1 MPKQTSLFDT
11 PSASGDGAEAAAK
24 DKKKT
29 AKKQPISQAED
40 ISAEATPTLP
50 LTNSPASIQPNNGNP
65 DNGNKVIIIDGHA
78 LAYRSYFAFQN
89 LSTSKGV
96 PTNAVYGFLRLLQR
110 ILKEEGD
117 NDATIVTF
125 DAPAKSFRHEQY
137 EGYKAGRAAAPDDLH
152 PQIETIKKLIRY
164 MGIFQIE
171 QAGLEADDLI
181 GTIAKR
187 LEEQGYSV
195 EIVTSDR
202 DAYQLVSDRICV
214 RGLDKTDRY
223 GPKEILEKYGVTV
236 EQWTDYR
243 ALIGDASDNIPGAKG
258 IGPVTAQKL
267 LQKYGSLEYIL
278 NNLDTV
284 EPKVQAKKIQ
294 ESIEDVK
301 FSKQLSAIVTD
312 APIDV
317 TPQTWAV
324 REMDKDNLKALLTE
338 LEFTSVLRE
347 LNLAEAPTYDYKNAP
362 WGSSFY
368 VGAVGYVFSDVNP
381 MLADI
386 TDLAVATTDSV
397 ATVKDEE
404 EKKDFFSNAK
414 ELHACDAKALTVYA
428 RNQDYNVTPGDD
440 PLLMAYVL
448 DPNSA
453 TPETV
458 ARKYDVGEWGKT
470 AGSRAIITAELLKKL
485 PTLLTGKQK
494 DLYEQIEKP
503 LQSVLADMEQKGIT
517 IDSELL
523 HQQSKTLEAQLNA
536 LEDNVRTIAE
546 TDKINLNS
554 RDQVA
559 DLLFKKLNLQAGK
572 KTTTGKQSTSVQA
585 LEPLRDTHPIV
596 AMILDYRE
604 LSKLKG
610 TYLDPLPKLV
620 NEKTKRLHTTF
631 NQVTVATGRL
641 SSVNPNLQNIPIR
654 TEVGREIRKAFV
666 AAEGNK
672 LLVAD
677 YSQIE
682 LRILAHV
689 TSEPAL
695 IESFNKGEDI
705 HARTA
710 SNIYKVDIKSVN
722 STMRRVAKIINFGVL
737 YGMSAHRLTR
747 ELGIE
752 YAEADTYI
760 KTYFAGYPN
769 VQKYIDDTLE
779 FCRKNGY
786 VETLLGRRRLIPDIN
801 VRDRNLREYAERTA
815 YNMPIQG
822 TAADIMKIAMIELS
836 PKLKEHDA
844 CLLLQVHDE
853 IIVEAPKDRANTVA
867 EIVHE
872 TMENAYK
879 LSVPLLAEVGI
890 GNNWLEAK

>member
-1 MPKQTSLFDT
+1 MKTSS
-11 PSASGDGAEAAAK
+11 PSV
-24 DKKKT
+24 
-29 AKKQPISQAED
+29 
-40 ISAEATPTLP
+40 
-50 LTNSPASIQPNNGNP
+50 SPAPAGPNGH
-65 DNGNKVIIIDGHA
+65 KVVIIDGHA

-89 LSTSKGV
+89 LSTSQGV
-96 PTNAVYGFLRLLQR
+96 STNAVYGFLRLLQR

-125 DAPAKSFRHEQY
+125 DAPAKTFRHEQY
-137 EGYKAGRAAAPDDLH
+137 EAYKAGRAAAPDDLH
-152 PQIETIKKLIRY
+152 PQIDIIKKLIRY

-202 DAYQLVSDRICV
+202 DAYQLVSEKICV
-214 RGLDKTDRY
+214 RGLDKNDRY
-223 GPKEILEKYGVTV
+223 GPKEVFEKYGVTV
-236 EQWTDYR
+236 EQWIDYR

-258 IGPVTAQKL
+258 IGPKTAQKL
-267 LQKYGSLEYIL
+267 LEKYGSLEYIL
-278 NNLDTV
+278 ANLATV
-284 EPKVQAKKIQ
+284 EPKAQAKKIQ
-294 ESIEDVK
+294 DSLENVK

-312 APIDV
+312 APIEV
-317 TPQTWAV
+317 TPQTWAM
-324 REMDKDNLKALLTE
+324 REMDKENLKTLLTE

-347 LNLAEAPTYDYKNAP
+347 LNFVEAPSYDYKSVP
-362 WGSSFY
+362 WGRSFY
-368 VGAVGYVFSDVNP
+368 SGAVGYVFSDINP
-381 MLADI
+381 MIANI
-386 TDLAVATTDSV
+386 TDIAVATSDSV
-397 ATVKDEE
+397 ATMKDDEE
-404 EKKDFFSNAK
+404 KRGFFSHAQ

-428 RNQDYNVTPGDD
+428 RNAGYEAVPGDD

-458 ARKYDVGEWGKT
+458 ARKYDVGEWGT
-470 AGSRAIITAELLKKL
+470 SAGSRAIITAELLKTLPSKL
-485 PTLLTGKQK
+485 EPKQK
-494 DLYEQIEKP
+494 ELYENIEKP

-523 HQQSKTLEAQLNA
+523 GQQAKTLEAQLGA
-536 LEDNVRTIAE
+536 LEDNVRTMADN
-546 TDKINLNS
+546 DKLNLNS

-559 DLLFKKLNLQAGK
+559 DLLFNKLSLQAGK

-585 LEPLRDTHPIV
+585 LEPLRDTHPVV

-654 TEVGREIRKAFV
+654 TEVGREIRRAFV
-666 AAEGNK
+666 AAPDNK

-682 LRILAHV
+682 LRILAHIAN
-689 TSEPAL
+689 EGAL
-695 IESFNKGEDI
+695 IDSFSKGEDI

-710 SNIYKVDIKSVN
+710 SRIYNVDLAAVQPH
-722 STMRRVAKIINFGVL
+722 MRRVAKIINFGVL

-747 ELGIE
+747 ELGID
-752 YAEADTYI
+752 YSEADTYI

-769 VQKYIDDTLE
+769 VQNYIDTTLE
-779 FCRKNGY
+779 FCRKHGY
-786 VETLLGRRRLIPDIN
+786 VETLLGRRRMIPDIN
-801 VRDRNLREYAERTA
+801 VKDRNLREYAERTA

-822 TAADIMKIAMIELS
+822 TAADIMKLAMIQLA

-853 IIVEAPKDRANTVA
+853 IIVEAPKAVVNTVA
-867 EIVHE
+867 ALIHN
-872 TMENAYK
+872 TMESAYK
-879 LSVPLLAEVGI
+879 LAVPLVAEVGI
-890 GNNWLEAK
+890 GDNWLEAK

>member
-1 MPKQTSLFDT
+1 MPKQTSLFGPDLAGQEST
-11 PSASGDGAEAAAK
+11 QDAATAQK
-24 DKKKT
+24 PDDAT
-29 AKKQPISQAED
+29 AKNAVTKKAVANQKDESLE
-40 ISAEATPTLP
+40 SETPESLP
-50 LTNSPASIQPNNGNP
+50 QPNTA
-65 DNGNKVIIIDGHA
+65 NGNKVVIIDGHA
-78 LAYRSYFAFQN
+78 LAYRSYFAFQD

-96 PTNAVYGFLRLLQR
+96 STNAVYGFLRLLQR

-117 NDATIVTF
+117 DDATIVTF
-125 DAPAKSFRHEQY
+125 DAPAKTFRHEQY

-152 PQIETIKKLIRY
+152 PQISIIKKLVKL

-187 LEEQGYSV
+187 LEEQGYTS

-202 DAYQLVSDRICV
+202 DSYQLVSDRICV

-223 GPKEILEKYGVTV
+223 GPKEVFEKYGVTV
-236 EQWTDYR
+236 AQWTDYR
-243 ALIGDASDNIPGAKG
+243 ALTGDASDNIPGAKG

-278 NNLDTV
+278 NNLDSI
-284 EPKVQAKKIQ
+284 EPKAQAKKIQ
-294 ESIEDVK
+294 ESLEDVK
-301 FSKQLSAIVTD
+301 FSKQLSTIVTD
-312 APIDV
+312 APINV
-317 TPQTWAV
+317 TPATWAV
-324 REMDKDNLKALLTE
+324 REIDKEGLKDLLTE

-347 LNLAEAPTYDYKNAP
+347 LHFVEAPTYDYKSVP

-368 VGAVGYVFSDVNP
+368 AGAVGYVFSDINP
-381 MLADI
+381 MTADL

-404 EKKDFFSNAK
+404 EKTDFFRNAAA
-414 ELHACDAKALTVYA
+414 LHACDAKALTVYA
-428 RNQDYNVTPGDD
+428 RRSGFEVVPGDD
-440 PLLMAYVL
+440 PILMAYVL

-458 ARKYDVGEWGKT
+458 ARKYGVGEWGQS
-470 AGSRAIITAELLKKL
+470 AGSRAIITAELLKTLPSKL
-485 PTLLTGKQK
+485 EGKQK
-494 DLYEQIEKP
+494 ELYEQIEKP

-517 IDSELL
+517 VDSALL
-523 HQQSKTLEAQLNA
+523 KAQSATLEAQLNA
-536 LEDNVRTIAE
+536 LEDNVRAIAE
-546 TDKINLNS
+546 NDKLNLNS

-559 DLLFKKLNLQAGK
+559 DLLFTKLNLQAGK
-572 KTTTGKQSTSVQA
+572 KTTTGKQSTSVQT
-585 LEPLRDTHPIV
+585 LEPLRDTHPVV

-620 NEKTKRLHTTF
+620 NEQTKRLHTTF
-631 NQVTVATGRL
+631 NQVVAATGRL
-641 SSVNPNLQNIPIR
+641 SSINPNLQNIPVR
-654 TEVGREIRKAFV
+654 TDIGREIRRAFIS
-666 AAEGNK
+666 AEGCK

-682 LRILAHV
+682 LRILAHIAN
-689 TSEPAL
+689 EQAL
-695 IESFNKGEDI
+695 IDSFTNGEDI

-710 SNIYKVDIKSVN
+710 SRIYNVDIKDIQPN
-722 STMRRVAKIINFGVL
+722 MRRVAKIINFGVL

-752 YAEADTYI
+752 YSEADTYI

-786 VETLLGRRRLIPDIN
+786 VETLLGRRRMIPDIN
-801 VRDRNLREYAERTA
+801 VKDRNLREYAERTA

-822 TAADIMKIAMIELS
+822 TAADIMKLAMLQVA

-844 CLLLQVHDE
+844 CLLLQIHDE
-853 IIVEAPKDRANTVA
+853 IIVEVPKAKVNTVA

-872 TMENAYK
+872 TMEGAYK
-879 LSVPLLAEVGI
+879 LAVPLVAEVGV
-890 GNNWLEAK
+890 GENWLEAK

>member
-1 MPKQTSLFDT
+1 MPEQTSLF
-11 PSASGDGAEAAAK
+11 AAAPAEPQAAQ
-24 DKKKT
+24 
-29 AKKQPISQAED
+29 AKAV
-40 ISAEATPTLP
+40 
-50 LTNSPASIQPNNGNP
+50 NGH
-65 DNGNKVIIIDGHA
+65 KIIIIDGHA

-96 PTNAVYGFLRLLQR
+96 STNAVYGFLRLLQR
-110 ILKEEGD
+110 IQKEEGD
-117 NDATIVTF
+117 NDATIITF
-125 DAPAKSFRHEQY
+125 DAPAKTFRHEQF
-137 EGYKAGRAAAPDDLH
+137 EAYKAGRAAAPDDLH
-152 PQIETIKKLIRY
+152 PQIELIKRLVKY
-164 MGIFQIE
+164 MGVFQIE

-187 LEEQGYSV
+187 CEERGYSV

-202 DAYQLVSDRICV
+202 DSYQLVSDRICV

-223 GPKEILEKYGVTV
+223 GPKEIFEKYGVTV

-243 ALIGDASDNIPGAKG
+243 ALTGDASDNIPGAKG
-258 IGPVTAQKL
+258 IGPKTAQKL
-267 LQKYGSLEYIL
+267 LEKYGSLEHIL
-278 NNLDTV
+278 NNLDKV
-284 EPKVQAKKIQ
+284 EPKAQAKKIE
-294 ESIEDVK
+294 ESLEDVK
-301 FSKQLSAIVTD
+301 FSKMLSTIVTD
-312 APIDV
+312 AAIEV
-317 TPQTWAV
+317 TPEQWAV
-324 REMDKDNLKALLTE
+324 HEVDRDNLKLLLTE

-347 LNLAEAPTYDYKNAP
+347 LNFVEAPSYDYKNVP
-362 WGSSFY
+362 WGNSFY
-368 VGAVGYVFSDVNP
+368 KGAVGYVFSDINP
-381 MLADI
+381 MTAELLE
-386 TDLAVATTDSV
+386 LAVATTDSV
-397 ATVKDEE
+397 ATVKDEAD
-404 EKKDFFSNAK
+404 KNDFFSNAS
-414 ELHACDAKALTVYA
+414 ELHACDAKALTVLA
-428 RNQDYNVTPGDD
+428 RRLGYTLTPGDD

-458 ARKYDVGEWGKT
+458 ARKYGVGDWGT
-470 AGSRAIITAELLKKL
+470 SAGSRAIITAELLKILPAKL
-485 PTLLTGKQK
+485 LDKQK
-494 DLYEQIEKP
+494 ELYEQIEKP

-517 IDSELL
+517 LDSGLL
-523 HQQSKTLEAQLNA
+523 RAQSATLEAQLNA
-536 LEDNVRTIAE
+536 LEDNVRAVAAN
-546 TDKINLNS
+546 DKLNLNS

-559 DLLFKKLNLQAGK
+559 DLLFNKLNLQAGK

-610 TYLDPLPKLV
+610 TYLDPLPRLV
-620 NEKTKRLHTTF
+620 NEQTKRLHTTF

-654 TEVGREIRKAFV
+654 TDVGREIRKAFI
-666 AAEGNK
+666 AAEGQK

-682 LRILAHV
+682 LRILAHIAN
-689 TSEPAL
+689 EPAL
-695 IESFNKGEDI
+695 IDSFTNGEDI

-710 SNIYKVDIKSVN
+710 SRIYGVDIKDVQSN
-722 STMRRVAKIINFGVL
+722 MRRVAKIINFGVL

-752 YAEADTYI
+752 YSEADTYI

-769 VQKYIDDTLE
+769 VQKYIDGTLD

-801 VRDRNLREYAERTA
+801 VKDRNMREYAERTA

-822 TAADIMKIAMIELS
+822 TAADIMKLAMIQLA

-853 IIVEAPKDRANTVA
+853 IIVEAPKETANTVA
-867 EIVHE
+867 EIIHE
-872 TMENAYK
+872 TMESAYK
-879 LSVPLLAEVGI
+879 LAVPLVAEVGM
-890 GNNWLEAK
+890 GDNWLEAK

>member
-1 MPKQTSLFDT
+1 MPEQTSLFAD
-11 PSASGDGAEAAAK
+11 SA
-24 DKKKT
+24 T
-29 AKKQPISQAED
+29 
-40 ISAEATPTLP
+40 SAEPKKPATKPV
-50 LTNSPASIQPNNGNP
+50 NGH
-65 DNGNKVIIIDGHA
+65 KVIIIDGHA

-96 PTNAVYGFLRLLQR
+96 STNAVYGFLRLIQR

-117 NDATIVTF
+117 NDATIITF
-125 DAPAKSFRHEQY
+125 DAPAKTFRHEQF

-152 PQIETIKKLIRY
+152 PQIDVIKKLVRY

-181 GTIAKR
+181 GTISKR
-187 LEEQGYSV
+187 CEERGYSV

-202 DAYQLVSDRICV
+202 DSYQLVSERICV

-223 GPKEILEKYGVTV
+223 GPKEIFEKYGVTV

-243 ALIGDASDNIPGAKG
+243 ALTGDASDNIPGAKG
-258 IGPVTAQKL
+258 IGPKTAQKL
-267 LQKYGSLEYIL
+267 LEKYGSLEHIL
-278 NNLDTV
+278 SNLDTV

-294 ESIEDVK
+294 ESLADVR
-301 FSKQLSAIVTD
+301 FSKMLSTIVTD
-312 APIDV
+312 AAIEI
-317 TPQTWAV
+317 TPEQWAIHEV
-324 REMDKDNLKALLTE
+324 DKDNLKALLIE

-347 LNLAEAPTYDYKNAP
+347 LNFVEAPSYDYKSVP

-368 VGAVGYVFSDVNP
+368 SGAVGYVFSDINP
-381 MLADI
+381 MTAAI
-386 TDLAVATTDSV
+386 TDLAVATADSV
-397 ATVKDEE
+397 ASVKDEA
-404 EKKDFFSNAK
+404 EKTDFFKNAP
-414 ELHACDAKALTVYA
+414 EFHACDAKALTVYA
-428 RNQDYNVTPGDD
+428 RRSGFEVMPGDD

-458 ARKYDVGEWGKT
+458 ARKYGVGDWGT
-470 AGSRAIITAELLKKL
+470 SAGSRAIITAELLKTL
-485 PTLLTGKQK
+485 PDKLTGKQK
-494 DLYEQIEKP
+494 ELYEHIEKP

-517 IDSELL
+517 IDSSLL
-523 HQQSKTLEAQLNA
+523 KAQSATLEAQMNA
-536 LEDNVRTIAE
+536 LEDNVRAIAE
-546 TDKINLNS
+546 NDKLNLNS

-559 DLLFKKLNLQAGK
+559 ELLFSKLNLQTGK
-572 KTTTGKQSTSVQA
+572 KTTTGKQSTSVA
-585 LEPLRDTHPIV
+585 TLEPLRDSHPVV

-620 NEKTKRLHTTF
+620 NEQTKRLHTTF
-631 NQVTVATGRL
+631 NQNTVATGRL

-654 TEVGREIRKAFV
+654 TDVGREIRKAFI
-666 AAEGNK
+666 AAEGCK

-682 LRILAHV
+682 LRILAHIAN
-689 TSEPAL
+689 EQAL
-695 IESFNKGEDI
+695 IDSFTNGEDI

-710 SNIYKVDIKSVN
+710 SRIYHVDIKDVQSN
-722 STMRRVAKIINFGVL
+722 MRRVAKIINFGVL

-752 YAEADTYI
+752 YSEADTYI

-786 VETLLGRRRLIPDIN
+786 VETLSGRRRLIPDIN
-801 VRDRNLREYAERTA
+801 IKDRNLREYAERTA

-822 TAADIMKIAMIELS
+822 TAADIMKLAMLHLA
-836 PKLKEHDA
+836 PKLEEHGA

-853 IIVEAPKDRANTVA
+853 LIVEAPKASVNTVA
-867 EIVHE
+867 EIIHE
-872 TMENAYK
+872 TMEGAYK
-879 LSVPLLAEVGI
+879 LAVPLVAEVGI
-890 GNNWLEAK
+890 GDNWLEAK

>member
-1 MPKQTSLFDT
+1 MPKQTSLFDSHVPT
-11 PSASGDGAEAAAK
+11 EDSPEQTARVKETS
-24 DKKKT
+24 KKKPPQ
-29 AKKQPISQAED
+29 KAETVSD
-40 ISAEATPTLP
+40 ESLQSLP
-50 LTNSPASIQPNNGNP
+50 LTKAPASIQPH
-65 DNGNKVIIIDGHA
+65 NGNKVIIIDGHA

-110 ILKEEGD
+110 ILKEEGE

-137 EGYKAGRAAAPDDLH
+137 DGYKAGRAAAPDDLH
-152 PQIETIKKLIRY
+152 PQIETIKKLIQY

-171 QAGLEADDLI
+171 QPGLEADDLI

-202 DAYQLVSDRICV
+202 DAYQLVSERICV

-223 GPKEILEKYGVTV
+223 GPKEVFEKYGVTV

-243 ALIGDASDNIPGAKG
+243 ALTGDASDNIPGAKG

-278 NNLDTV
+278 SNLDTI
-284 EPKVQAKKIQ
+284 EPKAQAKKIQ
-294 ESIEDVK
+294 ESIEAVK
-301 FSKQLSAIVTD
+301 FSKTLSKIVTD

-317 TPQTWAV
+317 TPEKWAV
-324 REMDKDNLKALLTE
+324 HEMDKDNLKALLTE

-347 LNLAEAPTYDYKNAP
+347 LNFVGAPSYDYRNVP

-368 VGAVGYVFSDVNP
+368 SGAVGYVFSDSNP
-381 MLADI
+381 MTAEI
-386 TDLAVATTDSV
+386 TDLAVATVDSV
-397 ATVKDEE
+397 ATVKDDQ
-404 EKKDFFSNAK
+404 EKTDFFRNAK

-428 RNQDYNVTPGDD
+428 RRSGFEVFPGDD

-448 DPNSA
+448 DPNSV

-458 ARKYDVGEWGKT
+458 ARKYGVGEWGKS
-470 AGSRAIITAELLKKL
+470 AGSRAIITAELLKTL
-485 PTLLTGKQK
+485 PSQLTGKQK
-494 DLYEQIEKP
+494 ELYEHIEKP

-517 IDSELL
+517 IDSALL
-523 HQQSKTLEAQLNA
+523 RAQSATLEAQLNA
-536 LEDNVRTIAE
+536 LEDNVRAIAGN
-546 TDKINLNS
+546 DKLNLNS

-559 DLLFKKLNLQAGK
+559 DLLFKKMNLQAGR

-585 LEPLRDTHPIV
+585 LEPLRDTHPVV

-620 NEKTKRLHTTF
+620 NEKTQRLHTTF

-654 TEVGREIRKAFV
+654 TDVGREIRKAFI
-666 AAEGNK
+666 ASEGNK

-682 LRILAHV
+682 LRILAHIAN
-689 TSEPAL
+689 EAAL
-695 IESFNKGEDI
+695 IESFTKGEDI

-710 SNIYKVDIKSVN
+710 SRIYNVEMSAVN
-722 STMRRVAKIINFGVL
+722 PNMRRVAKIINFGVL

-752 YAEADTYI
+752 YSEADTYI

-779 FCRKNGY
+779 FCRKHGY

-801 VRDRNLREYAERTA
+801 VKDRNLREYAERTA

-822 TAADIMKIAMIELS
+822 TAADIMKLAMIQLA

-853 IIVEAPKDRANTVA
+853 IIVEAPKARVNTVA
-867 EIVHE
+867 EIIHE
-872 TMENAYK
+872 TMEGAYK
-879 LSVPLLAEVGI
+879 LVVPLVAEVGI
-890 GNNWLEAK
+890 GDNWLEAK

>member
-1 MPKQTSLFDT
+1 MPEQTSLFQADS
-11 PSASGDGAEAAAK
+11 SAPDAEQP
-24 DKKKT
+24 KT
-29 AKKQPISQAED
+29 AQKPDAKPV
-40 ISAEATPTLP
+40 
-50 LTNSPASIQPNNGNP
+50 NGH
-65 DNGNKVIIIDGHA
+65 KVVIIDGHA

-96 PTNAVYGFLRLLQR
+96 STNAVYGFLRLIQR

-117 NDATIVTF
+117 NDATIITF
-125 DAPAKSFRHEQY
+125 DAPAKTFRHEQF

-152 PQIETIKKLIRY
+152 PQIDVIKKLVRY

-181 GTIAKR
+181 GTISKR
-187 LEEQGYSV
+187 CEEQGYSV

-202 DAYQLVSDRICV
+202 DSYQLVSERICV

-223 GPKEILEKYGVTV
+223 GSKEIFEKYGVTV

-243 ALIGDASDNIPGAKG
+243 ALTGDASDNIPGAKG
-258 IGPVTAQKL
+258 IGPKTAQKL
-267 LQKYGSLEYIL
+267 LEKYGSLEYIL
-278 NNLDTV
+278 SNLDSV
-284 EPKVQAKKIQ
+284 EPKAQARKIQ
-294 ESIEDVK
+294 ESLEDVK
-301 FSKQLSAIVTD
+301 FSKMLSTIVTD
-312 APIDV
+312 ATIEV
-317 TPQTWAV
+317 TPEKWAV
-324 REMDKDNLKALLTE
+324 HEMDKENLKLLLTE

-347 LNLAEAPTYDYKNAP
+347 LNLVEAPTYDYKSVP

-368 VGAVGYVFSDVNP
+368 SGAVGYVLSDINP
-381 MLADI
+381 MTAEI

-397 ATVKDEE
+397 ATVKDEA
-404 EKKDFFSNAK
+404 EKTDFFNHAK

-428 RNQDYNVTPGDD
+428 RRLGYEATPGDD

-458 ARKYDVGEWGKT
+458 ARKYGVGEWGT
-470 AGSRAIITAELLKKL
+470 SAGSRAIITAELLKTL
-485 PTLLTGKQK
+485 PDKLTGKQK
-494 DLYEQIEKP
+494 ELYEGIEKP
-503 LQSVLADMEQKGIT
+503 LQSILADMEQKGIT
-517 IDSELL
+517 IDSALL
-523 HQQSKTLEAQLNA
+523 GAQSATLEAQLHA
-536 LEDNVRTIAE
+536 LEDNVRAIAE
-546 TDKINLNS
+546 NDKLNLNS

-559 DLLFKKLNLQAGK
+559 DLLFTKLNLQAGK
-572 KTTTGKQSTSVQA
+572 KTTTGKQSTSVA
-585 LEPLRDTHPIV
+585 TLEPLRDTHPVV

-620 NEKTKRLHTTF
+620 NEQTKRLHTTF
-631 NQVTVATGRL
+631 NQNTVATGRL

-654 TEVGREIRKAFV
+654 TDVGREIRKAFV
-666 AAEGNK
+666 AAEGCK

-682 LRILAHV
+682 LRILAHIANEQ
-689 TSEPAL
+689 TL
-695 IESFNKGEDI
+695 IDSFTNGEDI

-710 SNIYKVDIKSVN
+710 SRIYNVDIKDVQSN
-722 STMRRVAKIINFGVL
+722 MRRVAKMINFGVL

-752 YAEADTYI
+752 YSEADTYI

-786 VETLLGRRRLIPDIN
+786 VETLLGRRRMIPDIN
-801 VRDRNLREYAERTA
+801 IKDRNLREYAERTA

-822 TAADIMKIAMIELS
+822 TAADIMKLAMLQLA
-836 PKLKEHDA
+836 PKLKEHGA

-853 IIVEAPKDRANTVA
+853 LIVEAPKANVNTVA
-867 EIVHE
+867 EIIHE
-872 TMENAYK
+872 TMEGAYK
-879 LSVPLLAEVGI
+879 LAVPLVAEVGI
-890 GNNWLEAK
+890 GENWLKAK

>member
-1 MPKQTSLFDT
+1 MSEQTSLFAASSEPNSDPKPLRSQ
-11 PSASGDGAEAAAK
+11 PSGG
-24 DKKKT
+24 
-29 AKKQPISQAED
+29 QPGGG
-40 ISAEATPTLP
+40 
-50 LTNSPASIQPNNGNP
+50 QPVNGH
-65 DNGNKVIIIDGHA
+65 KVIIIDGHA

-89 LSTSKGV
+89 LATSKGV
-96 PTNAVYGFLRLLQR
+96 STNAVYGFLRLLQR

-117 NDATIVTF
+117 NDATIITF
-125 DAPAKSFRHEQY
+125 DAPAKTFRHEQF
-137 EGYKAGRAAAPDDLH
+137 EAYKAGRAAAPDDLH
-152 PQIETIKKLIRY
+152 PQIDVIKKLVRY

-181 GTIAKR
+181 GTISKR
-187 LEEQGYSV
+187 CEEQGYSV

-202 DAYQLVSDRICV
+202 DSYQLVSERICV

-223 GPKEILEKYGVTV
+223 GPKEVFEKYGVTV

-243 ALIGDASDNIPGAKG
+243 ALTGDASDNIPGAKG
-258 IGPVTAQKL
+258 IGPKTAQKL
-267 LQKYGSLEYIL
+267 LEKYGSLEYIL
-278 NNLDTV
+278 NNLDKV
-284 EPKVQAKKIQ
+284 EPKAQAKKLE
-294 ESIEDVK
+294 ESLEDIK
-301 FSKQLSAIVTD
+301 FSKMLSTIVTD
-312 APIDV
+312 APIEV
-317 TPQTWAV
+317 EVEKWAV
-324 REMDKDNLKALLTE
+324 HDMDKDNLKALLTE

-347 LNLAEAPTYDYKNAP
+347 LNFVEQPSYDYKSVP
-362 WGSSFY
+362 WGNSFY
-368 VGAVGYVFSDVNP
+368 SGAVGYVFSDINP
-381 MLADI
+381 MTAEL
-386 TDLAVATTDSV
+386 TELAVATTDSV
-397 ATVKDEE
+397 ATVKDDA
-404 EKKDFFSNAK
+404 EKEDFFKNAT

-428 RNQDYNVTPGDD
+428 RRSGYNVTPGDD

-448 DPNSA
+448 DPNNA

-458 ARKYDVGEWGKT
+458 ARKYGVGEWGKG
-470 AGSRAIITAELLKKL
+470 AGGRAILTAELLKTL
-485 PTLLTGKQK
+485 PDKFVDKQK
-494 DLYEQIEKP
+494 ELYEHIEKP

-517 IDSELL
+517 LDSSLL
-523 HQQSKTLEAQLNA
+523 KAQSATLEVQLNA
-536 LEDNVRTIAE
+536 LEDNVRAIAE
-546 TDKINLNS
+546 NDKLNLNS

-559 DLLFKKLNLQAGK
+559 DLLFSKLNLQAGK

-585 LEPLRDTHPIV
+585 LEPLRDTHPVV

-620 NEKTKRLHTTF
+620 NEQTKRLHTTF
-631 NQVTVATGRL
+631 SQNTVATGRL
-641 SSVNPNLQNIPIR
+641 SSINPNLQNIPIR
-654 TEVGREIRKAFV
+654 TDIGREIRKAFV
-666 AAEGNK
+666 AAEGCK

-682 LRILAHV
+682 LRVLAHIAN
-689 TSEPAL
+689 EPAL
-695 IESFNKGEDI
+695 IDSFTNNEDI

-710 SNIYKVDIKSVN
+710 SRIYNVEMDNVDRN
-722 STMRRVAKIINFGVL
+722 MRRVAKIINFGVL
-737 YGMSAHRLTR
+737 YGMSTHRLTR

-769 VQKYIDDTLE
+769 VQNYIDGTLD

-801 VRDRNLREYAERTA
+801 IKDRNLREYAERTA

-822 TAADIMKIAMIELS
+822 TAADIMKLAMIQLA

-853 IIVEAPKDRANTVA
+853 IIVEAPRAVVNTVS
-867 EIVHE
+867 ELIHT
-872 TMENAYK
+872 TMEGAYK
-879 LSVPLLAEVGI
+879 LAVPLVAEVGI
-890 GNNWLEAK
+890 GDNWLEAK

>member
-1 MPKQTSLFDT
+1 MPKQESLFT
-11 PSASGDGAEAAAK
+11 PDPVAQEDQVANVKSAQQK
-24 DKKKT
+24 
-29 AKKQPISQAED
+29 PV
-40 ISAEATPTLP
+40 
-50 LTNSPASIQPNNGNP
+50 
-65 DNGNKVIIIDGHA
+65 NGNKVIIIDGHA
-78 LAYRSYFAFQN
+78 LAYRSYFAFQS

-96 PTNAVYGFLRLLQR
+96 ATNAVYGFLRLLQR

-117 NDATIVTF
+117 NDATIITF
-125 DAPAKSFRHEQY
+125 DAPAKTFRHEQY
-137 EGYKAGRAAAPDDLH
+137 EAYKAGRAAAPDDLH
-152 PQIETIKKLIRY
+152 PQVDVIKKLVKY

-187 LEEQGYSV
+187 CEEQGYSV

-202 DAYQLVSDRICV
+202 DSYQLVSDRICV

-223 GPKEILEKYGVTV
+223 GPKEIFEKYGVTV

-243 ALIGDASDNIPGAKG
+243 ALTGDASDNIPGAKG

-278 NNLDTV
+278 SHLDEV
-284 EPKVQAKKIQ
+284 EPKAQAKKIQ
-294 ESIEDVK
+294 ESLEDVK
-301 FSKQLSAIVTD
+301 FSKTLSTIVTD
-312 APIDV
+312 AAIEV
-317 TPQTWAV
+317 TPAQWAV
-324 REMDKDNLKALLTE
+324 HEIDKDNLKALLTE

-347 LNLAEAPTYDYKNAP
+347 LNFIEAPTYDYKSVP

-368 VGAVGYVFSDVNP
+368 SGAVGYVFSDTNP
-381 MLADI
+381 MTADI
-386 TDLAVATTDSV
+386 TELAVATTDSV
-397 ATVKDEE
+397 ATVKDDE
-404 EKKDFFSNAK
+404 EKTDFFRHAT

-428 RNQDYNVTPGDD
+428 RRSGFETIPGDD

-458 ARKYDVGEWGKT
+458 ARKYGVGDWGAS
-470 AGSRAIITAELLKKL
+470 AGSRAIITAELLKTL
-485 PTLLTGKQK
+485 PAKLTGKQK
-494 DLYEQIEKP
+494 ELYEQIEKP

-517 IDSELL
+517 IDSGLL
-523 HQQSKTLEAQLNA
+523 KAQAVTLEAQLHA
-536 LEDNVRTIAE
+536 LEDNVRAIAE
-546 TDKINLNS
+546 NDKLNLNS

-559 DLLFKKLNLQAGK
+559 DLLFTKLNLQAGK
-572 KTTTGKQSTSVQA
+572 KTTTGKQSTSVA
-585 LEPLRDTHPIV
+585 TLEPLRDTHPVV

-620 NEKTKRLHTTF
+620 NEQTKRLHTTF
-631 NQVTVATGRL
+631 NQVVAATGRL
-641 SSVNPNLQNIPIR
+641 SSINPNLQNIPVR
-654 TEVGREIRKAFV
+654 TDIGREIRKAFV
-666 AAEGNK
+666 AAEGCK

-682 LRILAHV
+682 LRVLAHIAN
-689 TSEPAL
+689 EQAL
-695 IESFNKGEDI
+695 IDSFTKGEDI

-710 SNIYKVDIKSVN
+710 SRIYNVDIKDIQPN
-722 STMRRVAKIINFGVL
+722 MRRVAKIINFGVL

-752 YAEADTYI
+752 YSEADTYI

-769 VQKYIDDTLE
+769 VQKYIDDTLD

-786 VETLLGRRRLIPDIN
+786 VETLLGRRRMIPDIN
-801 VRDRNLREYAERTA
+801 IKDRNLREYAERTA

-822 TAADIMKIAMIELS
+822 TAADIMKLAMLQVA
-836 PKLKEHDA
+836 PKLKEFDA
-844 CLLLQVHDE
+844 CLLLQIHDE
-853 IIVEAPKDRANTVA
+853 IIVEVPKAKVNTVA
-867 EIVHE
+867 EIVHK
-872 TMENAYK
+872 TMEGAYK
-879 LSVPLLAEVGI
+879 LAVPLVAEVGI
-890 GNNWLEAK
+890 GENWLEAK

>member
-1 MPKQTSLFDT
+1 MPEQASLF
-11 PSASGDGAEAAAK
+11 ASEMNGQNVKAK
-24 DKKKT
+24 ETDSKKT
-29 AKKQPISQAED
+29 PDKT
-40 ISAEATPTLP
+40 SA
-50 LTNSPASIQPNNGNP
+50 
-65 DNGNKVIIIDGHA
+65 NGNKVIIIDGHA

-117 NDATIVTF
+117 NDATIITF
-125 DAPAKSFRHEQY
+125 DAPARTFRHEQY
-137 EGYKAGRAAAPDDLH
+137 EAYKAGRAAAPDDLH
-152 PQIETIKKLIRY
+152 PQIETIKKLVKY

-187 LEEQGYSV
+187 CEEKGYHV

-202 DAYQLVSDRICV
+202 DSYQLVSDMICV

-223 GPKEILEKYGVTV
+223 GPKEVFEKYGVSV
-236 EQWTDYR
+236 EQWTDFR
-243 ALIGDASDNIPGAKG
+243 ALTGDASDNIPGAKG
-258 IGPVTAQKL
+258 IGPKTAQKL
-267 LQKYGSLEYIL
+267 LEKYGSLEYIL
-278 NNLDTV
+278 ANLDTV
-284 EPKVQAKKIQ
+284 EPKAQAKKIQ
-294 ESIEDVK
+294 ESLEDVK
-301 FSKQLSAIVTD
+301 FSKQLSTIITD
-312 APIDV
+312 APIEV
-317 TPQTWAV
+317 NPEQWAIH
-324 REMDKDNLKALLTE
+324 EMDKESLKNLLTE

-347 LNLAEAPTYDYKNAP
+347 LNFVEAPTYEYKSLP
-362 WGSSFY
+362 WGTSFY
-368 VGAVGYVFSDVNP
+368 RGAVGYVFSDSNP
-381 MLADI
+381 MTAEVSE
-386 TDLAVATTDSV
+386 LAVATADSV

-404 EKKDFFSNAK
+404 EKRDFFRNAK
-414 ELHACDAKALTVYA
+414 ELHASDAKALTVYA
-428 RNQDYNVTPGDD
+428 RRLGHEVVPGDD

-458 ARKYDVGEWGKT
+458 ARKYEVGDWPKE
-470 AGSRAIITAELLKKL
+470 AGPRAIITAELLKTL
-485 PTLLTGKQK
+485 PSKFTDKQK
-494 DLYEQIEKP
+494 ELYETIEKP
-503 LQSVLADMEQKGIT
+503 LQSVLADMELKGIT

-546 TDKINLNS
+546 NPKLNLNS

-620 NEKTKRLHTTF
+620 NGQTKRLHTTF

-654 TEVGREIRKAFV
+654 TDVGREIRKAFV
-666 AAEGNK
+666 AAEGCK

-682 LRILAHV
+682 LRVLAHIAN
-689 TSEPAL
+689 EPAL
-695 IESFNKGEDI
+695 IDAFTKGEDI

-710 SNIYKVDIKSVN
+710 SSIYKVDIKSVN
-722 STMRRVAKIINFGVL
+722 PTMRRVAKIINFGVL

-822 TAADIMKIAMIELS
+822 TSADIMKIAMIQLA
-836 PKLKEHDA
+836 PKLKELDA

-853 IIVEAPKDRANTVA
+853 IIVEAPKAKVNTVA
-867 EIVHE
+867 EVIHE
-872 TMENAYK
+872 TMEGAYK
-879 LSVPLLAEVGI
+879 LAVPLLAEVGI

>member
-1 MPKQTSLFDT
+1 MPEQASLFTSDASGQDAKAKQTD
-11 PSASGDGAEAAAK
+11 
-24 DKKKT
+24 
-29 AKKQPISQAED
+29 AKKNSD
-40 ISAEATPTLP
+40 KTP
-50 LTNSPASIQPNNGNP
+50 A
-65 DNGNKVIIIDGHA
+65 NGNKVIIIDGHA

-89 LSTSKGV
+89 LSTSKGI

-117 NDATIVTF
+117 NDATIITF
-125 DAPAKSFRHEQY
+125 DAPAKTFRHEQY
-137 EGYKAGRAAAPDDLH
+137 EAYKAGRAAAPDDLH
-152 PQIETIKKLIRY
+152 PQIETIKKLVRY

-187 LEEQGYSV
+187 CEEKGYHV

-202 DAYQLVSDRICV
+202 DSYQLVSDMICV

-223 GPKEILEKYGVTV
+223 GPKEVFEKYGVTV
-236 EQWTDYR
+236 EQWTDFR
-243 ALIGDASDNIPGAKG
+243 ALTGDASDNIPGAKG
-258 IGPVTAQKL
+258 IGPKTAQKL
-267 LQKYGSLEYIL
+267 LEKYGSLEYIL
-278 NNLDTV
+278 ANLDSV
-284 EPKVQAKKIQ
+284 EPKAQAKKIQ
-294 ESIEDVK
+294 ESLEDVK
-301 FSKQLSAIVTD
+301 FSKKLSAIITD

-317 TPQTWAV
+317 KPEQWAIH
-324 REMDKDNLKALLTE
+324 EMDKENLKNLLTE

-347 LNLAEAPTYDYKNAP
+347 LSFVEAPSYDYKSVP
-362 WGSSFY
+362 WGTSFY
-368 VGAVGYVFSDVNP
+368 SGAVGYIFSDTNP
-381 MLADI
+381 MTAEV
-386 TDLAVATTDSV
+386 TELAVATSDSV
-397 ATVKDEE
+397 ASVKDEE
-404 EKKDFFSNAK
+404 EKQNFFRNAT
-414 ELHACDAKALTVYA
+414 ELHASDAKALTVYA
-428 RNQDYNVTPGDD
+428 RRLGFEVVPGDD
-440 PLLMAYVL
+440 PILMAYVL

-458 ARKYDVGEWGKT
+458 ARKYDVGDWPKE
-470 AGSRAIITAELLKKL
+470 AGPRAIITAELLKTL
-485 PTLLTGKQK
+485 PEKFSDKQK
-494 DLYEQIEKP
+494 ELYETIEKP
-503 LQSVLADMEQKGIT
+503 LQSVLADMELKGIT
-517 IDSELL
+517 IDSSLL
-523 HQQSKTLEAQLNA
+523 KAQGATLEAQLNA

-546 TDKINLNS
+546 NPKLNLNS

-559 DLLFKKLNLQAGK
+559 DLLFNKLNLQAGK

-631 NQVTVATGRL
+631 NQVVAATGRL
-641 SSVNPNLQNIPIR
+641 SSINPNLQNIPIR
-654 TEVGREIRKAFV
+654 TDIGREIRRAFV
-666 AAEGNK
+666 AAEGCK

-682 LRILAHV
+682 LRVLAHI
-689 TSEPAL
+689 TNEAAL
-695 IESFNKGEDI
+695 IDSFTKGEDI

-710 SNIYKVDIKSVN
+710 SRIYNVEMNAVN
-722 STMRRVAKIINFGVL
+722 HNMRRVAKIINFGVL

-752 YAEADTYI
+752 YSEADTYI

-786 VETLLGRRRLIPDIN
+786 VETLLGRRRMIPDIN
-801 VRDRNLREYAERTA
+801 IKDRNLREYAERTA

-822 TAADIMKIAMIELS
+822 TAADIMKLAMLQVA
-836 PKLKEHDA
+836 PKLKEFDA
-844 CLLLQVHDE
+844 CLLLQIHDE
-853 IIVEAPKDRANTVA
+853 IIVEAPKKSVNTVA
-867 EIVHE
+867 EVIHE

-879 LSVPLLAEVGI
+879 LAVPLVAEVGI
-890 GNNWLEAK
+890 GENWLEAK